1 MMGPEVAALG
11 QMSEIPHAT
20 LGTVPNVG
28 LPIHLYGTP
37 IVDPVGAPVMGADT
51 DDVLR
56 SLLGYDEAR
65 VAAAA
70 RAGALGPERAA
81 GDR

>member
-1 MMGPEVAALG
+1 MGPEVAALG

-37 IVDPVGAPVMGADT
+37 IVDPVGAPLMGADT

-56 SLLGYDEAR
+56 SLLGFDDAR
-65 VAAAA
+65 LAAVAG
-70 RAGALGPERAA
+70 AGALGPQRASS
-81 GDR
+81 GR